1 MEEKHSRL
9 GIASFVISIAVGC
22 AMLLL
27 FIIGG
32 ILSAGRFQ
40 HGQDYPG
47 QVLVGITAILLLA
60 ADIVAV
66 GLGVAALLQ
75 PATKRIFGIL
85 GLTFSSLTVGGSVLL
100 IVIGLLYANKVSH

>member
-9 GIASFVISIAVGC
+9 GIASFAISIAVGC
-22 AMLLL
+22 LMLLL
-27 FIIGG
+27 FVIGG
-32 ILSAGRFQ
+32 LLAAGRVQ
-40 HGQDYPG
+40 HGQAYPG

-66 GLGVAALLQ
+66 GLGLAALFQ